1 MTDLSTAPAA
11 SAVSTTS
18 TALPV
23 SETPHASK
31 APFTPVG
38 ALYRIEGAAVAAAA
52 ATLFVLAGFT
62 WWWLLALFLVFDLSF
77 VGYVVSNRVG
87 AFTYNLVH
95 NYIAPTILVTVYCLV
110 LAAGI
115 TAWPLAFVAGCWFV
129 HVGLDRAMGYGPRP
143 SE

>member
-1 MTDLSTAPAA
+1 MSADTHALAP
-11 SAVSTTS
+11 
-18 TALPV
+18 
-23 SETPHASK
+23 ETPAMVAEHPKRGAS

-38 ALYRIEGAAVAAAA
+38 ALYRTEGAAVAAAA
-52 ATLFVLAGFT
+52 ATLFVLAGFS
-62 WWWLLALFLVFDLSF
+62 WWWLLALFLAFDLSF
-77 VGYVVSNRVG
+77 VGYAVNNRIG

-95 NYIAPTILVTVYCLV
+95 NYVAPTMLVAVYCLL

-129 HVGLDRAMGYGPRP
+129 HVGVDRALGYGPRP